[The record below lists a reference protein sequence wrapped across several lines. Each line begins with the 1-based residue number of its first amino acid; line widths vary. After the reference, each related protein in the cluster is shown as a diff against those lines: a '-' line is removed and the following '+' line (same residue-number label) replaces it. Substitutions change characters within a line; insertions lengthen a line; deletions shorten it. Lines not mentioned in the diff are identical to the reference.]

1 MIWKS
6 KHQEHIPPEIMIHT
20 RPPPPPNKPRP
31 YRPRPCPHY
40 SSPRCVIIKNC
51 WLLLNKNMKYTD
63 CNLINRTSQLFQ
75 SYVKFIYFEK
85 AKNFLQNLHRRF
97 DLYYI
102 EFCGLLRIYELDM
115 KNWRHIKCVTLKKI
129 PTVILSVLLYL
140 FKCNTRYLT

>member
-1 MIWKS
+1 MPNSTSHFCSTYHYFYLLHTAVKFFCWIEKEKKTCDLIFDLKIKTS
-6 KHQEHIPPEIMIHT
+6 GAYPPRNYDPHST
-20 RPPPPPNKPRP
+20 PPPPNKPRP

-85 AKNFLQNLHRRF
+85 AKKFCKISTV
-97 DLYYI
+97 DLI
-102 EFCGLLRIYELDM
+102 I
-115 KNWRHIKCVTLKKI
+115 T
-129 PTVILSVLLYL
+129 
-140 FKCNTRYLT
+140 